1 MGGAMQIA
9 TTQDLGDAPCRTPDF
24 VRARGPVSPL
34 FFAAGARSTGPPLG
48 LLLLAAMFAACA
60 LCACSA
66 ARGDA
71 VRSTAPATGAQP
83 LGGPRTAPDPREVE
97 QRARVE
103 GLWSARSSRT
113 SLPDRCLGP
122 GDLVQVSVYHL
133 PEIQGVEVRV
143 LPSGTVDVPLVGHV
157 RASGLTE
164 NQLETALAAR
174 LRASIMKRPDVT
186 VRLVEGSSQQ
196 VSVTGAVDRPGLI
209 GLSRSHRT
217 IRDMLAEAGGL
228 STEAGGLILFYP
240 AEGSG
245 ACSPSTL
252 RAGPPAATST
262 APIALD
268 LNEEW
273 IPPWQNPLHLPAIAG
288 DAIVVNRGA
297 FFVDGWVQHPG
308 AFPLAPGSTV
318 FGAISSAGGALYP
331 ADLADVVVWRA
342 ESNGSRSRH
351 QVDLDLVASGE
362 IDDITLRAGDIVHV
376 PASGLRMVPY
386 TGLWLITNVIQVGA
400 SFPVF

>member
-1 MGGAMQIA
+1 MQIA
-9 TTQDLGDAPCRTPDF
+9 TNRDLGDLSPCASGLVRTKVAVSPPSFPAESCRTGLAP
-24 VRARGPVSPL
+24 
-34 FFAAGARSTGPPLG
+34 G
-48 LLLLAAMFAACA
+48 LLRLAAILAACA
-60 LCACSA
+60 LGACSA

-71 VRSTAPATGAQP
+71 VKSAPSAMGAQP

-103 GLWSARSSRT
+103 GLWNARSSRA

-133 PEIQGVEVRV
+133 PEIQGVDLRV

-164 NQLETALAAR
+164 NQVEAGLAAQ

-186 VRLVEGSSQQ
+186 VKLVEGASQQ

-217 IRDMLAEAGGL
+217 VRDMLAEAGGL
-228 STEAGGLILFYP
+228 STDAGGLILFYP

-245 ACSPSTL
+245 ACSPGGL
-252 RAGPPAATST
+252 RAGPPAPAST

-273 IPPWQNPLHLPAIAG
+273 VPPWQNPLHLPAIAG

-318 FGAISSAGGALYP
+318 FGAISSAGGALYA

-342 ESNGSRSRH
+342 ESDGSKSRH
-351 QVDLDLVASGE
+351 QIDLDLVASGE
-362 IDDITLRAGDIVHV
+362 INDITLRAGDIVHV